1 MSTNDFPCLCGG
13 TFFTLVLQALRQRMS
28 AREHY
33 SGDSDGLS
41 DAEVLVGLIKVIH
54 PDYADPGKEK
64 LKTIANNY
72 KRCETSTS
80 VYFPFDDNL
89 IVSAFDKSVRTDYQ
103 TPLNEMIA
111 FVNRFLDMSEG
122 IHKDAYLVRALVD
135 LILQDQSIGGGDEFY
150 IGSDGGKM
158 KKAALGGLKEVC
170 FPSFLLGIWHYVVVY
185 RKDNGIGKKTYDTWC
200 PSTGGGQRKYT
211 AHMGEGILDGLSTYR
226 IEQTDRIHT
235 DIAGDPTDDK
245 TAGTV
250 DDGET
255 TVNQQMVNNNP
266 AFFNIKILG
275 GNNSFYHHVE
285 NLTINNGG
293 KQDE

>member
-1 MSTNDFPCLCGG
+1 MSTNDYPRLCGG

-41 DAEVLVGLIKVIH
+41 DAEVLVGLIKVIN

-72 KRCETSTS
+72 KRCTASTST
-80 VYFPFDDNL
+80 YFPFDDDQ
-89 IVSAFDKSVRTDYQ
+89 IVSVFDRSVRTDYQ
-103 TPLNEMIA
+103 TPLNGMIA
-111 FVNRFLDMSEG
+111 FVNRFLDTSEG
-122 IHKDAYLVRALVD
+122 IHKDTNLVRSLID
-135 LILQDQSIGGGDEFY
+135 LILQDQSIEFSDEFY
-150 IGSDGGKM
+150 IGSDGGKK
-158 KKAALGGLKEVC
+158 KKASLGGLTEVC
-170 FPSFLLGIWHYVVVY
+170 LPSFLLGIWHYIVVH

-211 AHMGEGILDGLSTYR
+211 VHMGEGILDGLSTFM
-226 IEQTDRIHT
+226 IEQTDLIHT
-235 DIAGDPTDDK
+235 DIASDPTDDAAAD
-245 TAGTV
+245 TTG
-250 DDGET
+250 DNET

-266 AFFNIKILG
+266 TFFNIKILG

>member
-1 MSTNDFPCLCGG
+1 MSTNDYPRLCGG

-41 DAEVLVGLIKVIH
+41 DAEVLVGFIKVIN
-54 PDYADPGKEK
+54 PNYTDPGKEK
-64 LKTIANNY
+64 LKTITNNY
-72 KRCETSTS
+72 KRCTASTS
-80 VYFPFDDNL
+80 AYFPFDDDQ
-89 IVSAFDKSVRTDYQ
+89 IVSVFDKSVRTDYQ
-103 TPLNEMIA
+103 TPLNGMIA
-111 FVNRFLDMSEG
+111 FVNHFLDTSEG
-122 IHKDAYLVRALVD
+122 IHKDTNLVCALID
-135 LILQDQSIGGGDEFY
+135 LILQDQSIEFSDEFY
-150 IGSDGGKM
+150 IGSDGAKK
-158 KKAALGGLKEVC
+158 KKAALGGRTEVC
-170 FPSFLLGIWHYVVVY
+170 LPSFLLGVWHYIVVH

-211 AHMGEGILDGLSTYR
+211 AHMGERILDSLSTYM
-226 IEQTDRIHT
+226 IEQTDLIHT
-235 DIAGDPTDDK
+235 DIASDPTDDAAAD
-245 TAGTV
+245 TTG
-250 DDGET
+250 DNET

-266 AFFNIKILG
+266 TFFNIKILG